1 MQANKKREKKT
12 CVKAL
17 TQLKASVS
25 IGLAKTQA
33 KKTGGGKTMFDRT
46 EFRVQV
52 VRAQKSYKEIAEYLG
67 IDESTLYRKI
77 QNNGSFTRE
86 EIGKLIEFLDISDP
100 KAIFFAD

>member
-1 MQANKKREKKT
+1 
-12 CVKAL
+12 
-17 TQLKASVS
+17 
-25 IGLAKTQA
+25 
-33 KKTGGGKTMFDRT
+33 MFDRT

-52 VRAQKSYKEIAEYLG
+52 IRANKTYKEVAECLE

-86 EIGKLIEFLDISDP
+86 EINKLIGFLNISDP